1 MKQSMLLKF
10 LGIIFVLL
18 YFPKGEMVVATDYT
32 DVLIIEN
39 SAENYIVT
47 EAIKNVLG
55 VYGAKERCIKDVEYN
70 YGELF
75 NYDKV
80 IIISN
85 VNNISNSELILDLE
99 NFSGDIFWVG
109 SGVSQI
115 LKDNVNE
122 EYGTVWKINNIWNM
136 VIIPNEFESFLTLTE
151 AFNSFFEKE
160 NDEYLRIFLKITNVN
175 TLSDSTKLKEIADYL
190 HSEGVPF
197 IIVLDEILDIKN
209 LNINENDI
217 IYYNVKEF
225 FSTIRYMIDKGGS
238 VVIKN
243 NFIHKNYLANENDE
257 KSILEKFI
265 IECVK
270 NNIYPL
276 GIEITSEKD
285 FEKLK
290 NSFNTFMYSGELN
303 NVFKYPFIIT
313 DFQNSYNIITN
324 NVGKIDSN
332 NKNWL
337 QNIEYNIK
345 KLSKVRGSV
354 GTVSYNSILD
364 IEYLKQIVKN
374 LNKEN
379 IKYFDLSYMKNKIE
393 LNKIEISS
401 SNGDINCI
409 IKSYDDENILNTQ
422 NENADLKKNFFHT
435 KLNFILLGS
444 IVILSILFILIY
456 NYCKN
461 NNNKI
466 A

>member
-32 DVLIIEN
+32 DVLIVEN

-85 VNNISNSELILDLE
+85 ANISNSELILDLE
-99 NFSGDIFWVG
+99 NFTGDIFWVG

-115 LKDNVNE
+115 LKDNVNKE
-122 EYGTVWKINNIWNM
+122 HGTVWKINNIWNM

-160 NDEYLRIFLKITNVN
+160 NDEYLRMFLKITNVN
-175 TLSDSTKLKEIADYL
+175 TLSDSTKLREIADYL

-265 IECVK
+265 IECAK

-290 NSFNTFMYSGELN
+290 NSFNTFMYSSELN

-345 KLSKVRGSV
+345 KLLKVKGSV

-364 IEYLKQIVKN
+364 IEYLKQIVKS

-422 NENADLKKNFFHT
+422 NENIDLKKNFFHT
-435 KLNFILLGS
+435 RLNFILLGS

>member
-18 YFPKGEMVVATDYT
+18 YFPKGEMVMATDYT
-32 DVLIIEN
+32 DVLIVEN

-85 VNNISNSELILDLE
+85 ANISNSELILDLE
-99 NFSGDIFWVG
+99 NFTGDIFWVG
-109 SGVSQI
+109 FGVSQI

-122 EYGTVWKINNIWNM
+122 EHGTVWKINNIWNM

-160 NDEYLRIFLKITNVN
+160 NDEYLRMFLKITNVN
-175 TLSDSTKLKEIADYL
+175 TLSDSTKLREIADYL

-209 LNINENDI
+209 LSINENDI

-265 IECVK
+265 IECAK

-345 KLSKVRGSV
+345 KLLKVKGSV

-364 IEYLKQIVKN
+364 IEYLKQIVKS

-379 IKYFDLSYMKNKIE
+379 IKYFNLSYMKNKIE

-422 NENADLKKNFFHT
+422 NENIDLKKNFFHT
-435 KLNFILLGS
+435 RLNFILLGS